1 MGLFDFLGG
10 KKKKEEEEAL
20 LQEQLESEK
29 KEQAIA
35 DLRQKHAELGWPAPV
50 RINPVKVAG
59 QEEVVIEDPLTVERK
74 AEIGEMLYEEELS
87 TEAIRFLSM
96 QELLFLLTAQERFQK
111 ASPLPGF
118 ESNHRKI
125 YNEILGRVRD
135 AKMLYVLYD
144 QVTGY
149 PFIDHGYI
157 NIYSCEE
164 YAQNAVKVFEKQF
177 RRLAVRPCKA
187 DNEAESAKDRR
198 SFFDYLYY
206 LGIEHFIVDNGY
218 YRAHF
223 KRGEIVAAPGDWG
236 GSTDNSPK
244 NPALVFAMLDFL
256 GEARWPVKYEKR
268 QEVMKA
274 KELRMAQ
281 MAQAATYIVPM
292 QHEGPVEVMEDGR
305 FKFTKD
311 TKIRFPEIK
320 TKNEKHFLPIFTD
333 GIEFSKMFG
342 KSEFRGAVFAFGD
355 ILRFVG
361 DKDGVIINAG
371 GEKIMIPRDRML
383 VLQMAAQQAAALK
396 QGGKKPPKKK
406 LSETEAAIQSAMSGK
421 GIAAKAGT
429 SDEES
434 ESLVELEDDAPM
446 TELPSDGQEEMELSG
461 GAAQDVNESE
471 FAPEED

>member
-1 MGLFDFLGG
+1 MGLLDLFGG

-20 LQEQLESEK
+20 LRQQEAEQ
-29 KEQAIA
+29 KEMAIA
-35 DLRQKHAELGWPAPV
+35 DLKAKHAELGWPSPV

-59 QEEVVIEDPLTVERK
+59 QEENVLEDPLTDERK
-74 AEIGEMLYEEELS
+74 EEVGQMLYEEELS
-87 TEAIRFLSM
+87 AESIRFLSM
-96 QELLFLLTAQERFQK
+96 QELLFLLTAQEKYHRH
-111 ASPLPGF
+111 APLPGF
-118 ESNHRKI
+118 EGNHRKI

-135 AKMLYVLYD
+135 AKILYVLYD
-144 QVTGY
+144 QLTGY

-157 NIYSCEE
+157 NIYSSQE
-164 YAQNAVKVFEKQF
+164 YAEAAVKVFETQF
-177 RRLAVRPCKA
+177 RKLAVRPCKA
-187 DNEAESAKDRR
+187 DNEAESARDRR

-223 KRGEIVAAPGDWG
+223 KRNEIVAAPGDWG

-244 NPALVFAMLDFL
+244 NPALVYAMLDFL

-268 QEVMKA
+268 AEVMKA
-274 KELRMAQ
+274 KEFRMAQ
-281 MAQAATYIVPM
+281 AAQAATYIVPM

-333 GIEFSKMFG
+333 GIEFSKMFA
-342 KSEFRGAVFAFGD
+342 KSDFRGAVFAFGD

-361 DKDGVIINAG
+361 DKDGVIINAAG
-371 GEKIMIPRDRML
+371 QKIMIPRDRML
-383 VLQMAAQQAAALK
+383 VLQMAAQQAQAMK
-396 QGGKKPPKKK
+396 QGTAKPPKKK

-421 GIAAKAGT
+421 GIAAKPAQET
-429 SDEES
+429 

-446 TELPSDGQEEMELSG
+446 TEIPTDDQEAVELTEG
-461 GAAQDVNESE
+461 TAASAADSE
-471 FAPEED
+471 FAPEE

>member
-1 MGLFDFLGG
+1 MGLFDLFGG

-20 LQEQLESEK
+20 LQEQLEKEK
-29 KEQAIA
+29 KEKAIA
-35 DLRQKHAELGWPAPV
+35 DLKEKHAELGWPAPV

-59 QEEVVIEDPLTVERK
+59 QEEFVIEDPLTPERK
-74 AEIGEMLYEEELS
+74 EEIGAMIYEEDLS
-87 TEAIRFLSM
+87 AEAIRFLSM
-96 QELLFLLTAQERFQK
+96 QELLFFLTAQERFQK
-111 ASPLPGF
+111 HAPIPGF

-144 QVTGY
+144 QLTGY

-157 NIYSCEE
+157 NIYSSEE

-177 RRLAVRPCKA
+177 RRLVVRPCKA
-187 DNEAESAKDRR
+187 DNEAESARDRR

-206 LGIEHFIVDNGY
+206 LGVEHFIVDNGY

-244 NPALVFAMLDFL
+244 NPALVYAMLDFL

-268 QEVMKA
+268 TEVLKA

-281 MAQAATYIVPM
+281 AAQAATYIVPM

-320 TKNEKHFLPIFTD
+320 TKNEKHFLPVFTD

-342 KSEFRGAVFAFGD
+342 KSEFRGAVFAFPD
-355 ILRFVG
+355 LLRFVG
-361 DKDGVIINAG
+361 DRDGVIINANG
-371 GEKIMIPRDRML
+371 QKIMIPRDRML
-383 VLQMAAQQAAALK
+383 VLQMASQQVAAMK
-396 QGGKKPPKKK
+396 QNGKKPAKKK

-421 GIAAKAGT
+421 GIAAKKNLNEDDAD
-429 SDEES
+429 SI
-434 ESLVELEDDAPM
+434 VELEDDAPM
-446 TELPSDGQEEMELSG
+446 TEIPTEDQEGMELTQGTAS
-461 GAAQDVNESE
+461 EETKSE
-471 FAPEED
+471 FAPEE

>member
-1 MGLFDFLGG
+1 MGLFDLFGG
-10 KKKKEEEEAL
+10 KKKKEEDEAL
-20 LQEQLESEK
+20 LQEQLEAEK
-29 KEQAIA
+29 KEQAI
-35 DLRQKHAELGWPAPV
+35 LELKEKHAEIGWPEPV

-59 QEEVVIEDPLTVERK
+59 QDENILEDPLTAERK
-74 AEIGEMLYEEELS
+74 EEIGKMLYEEDLS
-87 TEAIRFLSM
+87 GESIRFLSM
-96 QELLFLLTAQERFQK
+96 QELLFLLTAQEKFQK
-111 ASPLPGF
+111 TAPLPGF
-118 ESNHRKI
+118 EANHRKI

-144 QVTGY
+144 QTTGY

-157 NIYSCEE
+157 NIYSSEE
-164 YAQNAVKVFEKQF
+164 FAQNAVKVFEKQF
-177 RRLAVRPCKA
+177 RKLAVRACKA
-187 DNEAESAKDRR
+187 DNGAESAKDRR

-236 GSTDNSPK
+236 GSTSDNSPK
-244 NPALVFAMLDFL
+244 NPALVYAMLDFL
-256 GEARWPVKYEKR
+256 GEARWPVKYDKR
-268 QEVMKA
+268 NDVMKA

-281 MAQAATYIVPM
+281 AAQAAIYIVPM
-292 QHEGPVEVMEDGR
+292 QHEGPVEVLEDGR

-333 GIEFSKMFG
+333 GMEYSKMFAN
-342 KSEFRGAVFAFGD
+342 SDFRGAVFPFGD
-355 ILRFVG
+355 ILKFVG
-361 DKDGVIINAG
+361 DKDGVIINAAG
-371 GEKIMIPRDRML
+371 QKIMIPRDRML

-396 QGGKKPPKKK
+396 QNGKKPAKKK

-421 GIAAKAGT
+421 GIAAK
-429 SDEES
+429 SQPDEN

-446 TELPSDGQEEMELSG
+446 TEIPSEDQDGMELSAG
-461 GAAQDVNESE
+461 TPSDDSE
-471 FAPEED
+471 ADFAPEE